1 MCRNHFT
8 GSSRVPGEAGDFPQA
23 EGQAA
28 EEVV

>member
-1 MCRNHFT
+1 MRRNHFT
-8 GSSRVPGEAGDFPQA
+8 GRVPGEAGDFPEA